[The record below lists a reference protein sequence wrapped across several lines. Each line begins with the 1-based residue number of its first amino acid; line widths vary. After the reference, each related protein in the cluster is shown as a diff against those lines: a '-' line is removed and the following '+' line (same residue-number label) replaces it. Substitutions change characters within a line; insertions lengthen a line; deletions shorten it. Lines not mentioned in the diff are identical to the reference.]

1 MNRVR
6 HPDSPFHEW
15 IHSEPWKRLKSIGVT
30 GLKGSSK
37 AYLLSLW
44 REKGRGPLLI
54 ITPSLQRAESL
65 VEDLQFFS
73 PESKDEVLLFPPWET
88 LPYDEIPPHPEIIR
102 ERVKCLF
109 SLLCDEGMTLVSP
122 IQALMQKVLSPAD
135 LKESIFS
142 LRAGEE
148 VGREDLVRFLESN
161 GYASARVV
169 EERGD
174 YSLRGA
180 IIDIYSPSFE
190 EPLRLEFDGDRLASL
205 RRFEPENQRSLP
217 GSEME
222 TALLLPARDLS
233 KNLYEQPLISLL
245 EYFKGE
251 GVVFLEEMEEVE
263 GGAKSFSR
271 SVDEHYRKALAK
283 KRPVLPPDLLY
294 LPEEEIV
301 PALKRFRVIFLQEG
315 PLAPLSC
322 ERVSAFET
330 ETNEDLRREM
340 NALLATEKGFPE
352 ASPFSIFLKRI
363 LKWQEKGTR
372 LFVVSHTSGQAERLM
387 ELLSHYE
394 MACRLEKETG
404 FREALDQ
411 PGGKITLIVGVLS
424 SGFQNPEEGWGLFTE
439 EEIFGERRRLKE
451 RKSRS
456 SLSRGATPLAS
467 YQELHEN
474 DFIVHVDYGVGL
486 YLGLRHLKIEGIAN
500 DYFLLEYLDGD
511 KVYVPVDRL
520 NLIQR
525 YVGSDGGAPRRDKLG
540 SQSWQRAKKSARAA
554 ASEMVKGLLDLYAAR
569 QAFQGYSFPPVDQHY
584 REFETTFDYEET
596 PDQTQAIDAVMRDMG
611 KPKPMDRLICGD
623 VGYGKTEVAIRATYR
638 AVMNG
643 KQVAILVPTTVLAQ
657 QHYQTFRD
665 RFKTYPVII
674 EALSRF
680 KGPREQKEILR
691 RLSEGKVDIIIGTHR
706 LLQKDVVL
714 RDLGLV
720 VVDEEHRF
728 GVSHKEKLKQLR
740 KLVDVITLTA
750 TPIPRTL
757 QMSLSGLRDLTLI
770 QTPPENR
777 LSIRTYVIRFDDDA
791 IREAIARE
799 FQRGGQVFFVHPRI
813 QTIHAVAGHLKRII
827 PEASLAV
834 AHGQMRGSE
843 LEKVMIGF
851 VKKEYNL
858 LVCTNIIESGLDI
871 PAANTILINH
881 AEKFGLA
888 DLHQLR
894 GRVGR
899 GSHQAYAYLLV
910 PGEMTLSRE
919 SMRRLRAIQEMS
931 ELGSGFKLAIQDLEI
946 RGAGNLLGVSQSG
959 HIAAVGFEF
968 YTQLMERAVREMK
981 GEEMVEEITPEI
993 HFQIPAFIPESY
1005 VEDPGER
1012 LSLYRRLSFSRS
1024 NEETDGLRD
1033 ELVDRFGKI
1042 PQEAQDLLEV
1052 IKVKILLTRLGI
1064 KKLEERG
1071 SQLVLTFDES
1081 TRVPPKKI
1089 VEVIR
1094 HGEGRCRMTPDSRLI
1109 VEGGSSL
1116 RQDPLGT
1123 AKKLLQALA

>member
-1 MNRVR
+1 MNRAR
-6 HPDSPFHEW
+6 HPDSPFQEW
-15 IHSEPWKRLKSIGVT
+15 IQSEPWKRLKSIGVT

-44 REKGRGPLLI
+44 REKGKGPLLI

-109 SLLCDEGMTLVSP
+109 SLLCDEGVTLVSP
-122 IQALMQKVLSPAD
+122 IQALMQKVLPPAD

-148 VGREDLVRFLESN
+148 MGREDLVRFLEGN
-161 GYASARVV
+161 GYVSARVV

-180 IIDIYSPSFE
+180 IIDVYSPSFE

-222 TALLLPARDLS
+222 RALLLPARDLS

-245 EYFKGE
+245 DYLKGE

-263 GGAKSFSR
+263 GEAKSFSR

-322 ERVSAFET
+322 ERISAFET
-330 ETNEDLRREM
+330 EPNEDLRREM
-340 NALLATEKGFPE
+340 NALLATEKGVPE

-363 LKWQEKGTR
+363 LKWQQKGIR
-372 LFVVSHTSGQAERLM
+372 LFVVSHTSGQAERLR

-404 FREALDQ
+404 FRKALDQ

-424 SGFQNPEEGWGLFTE
+424 SGFRNPGEGWGLFTE
-439 EEIFGERRRLKE
+439 EEIFGERRKLKE
-451 RKSRS
+451 RR
-456 SLSRGATPLAS
+456 SRGSLPREATPLAS

-520 NLIQR
+520 NLIQH
-525 YVGSDGGAPRRDKLG
+525 YIGSDGGAPKRDKLG
-540 SQSWQRAKKSARAA
+540 SQAWQRAKKKAKAA

-596 PDQTQAIDAVMRDMG
+596 PDQTQAIEAVMRDMG

-843 LEKVMIGF
+843 LEKVMLGF

-871 PAANTILINH
+871 PTANTILINH

-910 PGEMTLSRE
+910 PGELTLSRE
-919 SMRRLRAIQEMS
+919 AMRRLRAIQEMS

-968 YTQLMERAVREMK
+968 YTQLMEKAVRELK

-1033 ELVDRFGKI
+1033 ELMDRFGKI

-1089 VEVIR
+1089 VEVIH

-1109 VEGGSSL
+1109 IEGGSSL